1 MNARNP
7 FRRQPFTSLAVLVF
21 FLAGLGIESSSA
33 ASTTDANR
41 ITGTLLTP
49 GAPLGGPVTITWS
62 IVPDGTPMPSFGA
75 TNPNPVSN
83 LIARFD
89 TLHNVPA
96 GERDPDDLTNR
107 PWFTAFR
114 QLLNNF
120 GRKSG
125 LTYVY
130 VHDTDST
137 SSFTAGP
144 KADRRGDVRI
154 GGTSLSGLYG
164 YNNPPSGG
172 SDMVLNTSGT
182 LFGDSAQLKV
192 VAAHEHAHGLGLG
205 HVLVDNDPIRSVV
218 SGGGNINGPQFDDLL
233 ALHRKYGDKFEKDG
247 GNDTPA
253 TAVDLGT
260 LVPGVA
266 AVVGTDA
273 NDLSISAG
281 EEDFVSIDDDGDTDF
296 FAATLPEPGW
306 LHVMLTPRGP
316 SYSYVPEGG
325 TLEALDAASQ
335 SNLLFKVYDPAGT
348 LLFTRNATGLGGTE
362 ELLGA
367 PVGAGT
373 YKVEV
378 KGLANRAQMY
388 RLKVWYELMPAG
400 AGIVITSTGQGNGD
414 LPGLDMNVNIDAAGL
429 ASTPSPVFNAAGS
442 VSQSGA
448 FGGTVGVSIH
458 AMKNVST
465 GAATLGN
472 ELAAGMINRDASG
485 YLGVQDDP
493 NGGGIGADAVTRE
506 GLRLTLDE
514 LSGID
519 PSLAVRIS
527 AINVQN
533 VGRDGT
539 DPVGDESFTIVNLAT
554 RQSAEF
560 VPASGTA
567 GLFDVSDLDLSLPGG
582 GSGAVAAIFSGDTGG
597 FRIAGL
603 MLEVVPYVPEPTANY
618 STWAIDNHI
627 PGETASGDFDHDGLS
642 NLEEYALGLDP
653 TSSSVPAGTF
663 DGNQL
668 SFTKGAEARDNGDV
682 IYEIEQSVD
691 LSVWVVVVFDDPG
704 SATISHALPTG
715 QSTVFARL
723 KVTQVP

>member
-1 MNARNP
+1 MNAP
-7 FRRQPFTSLAVLVF
+7 SSSRRRTFPPLTALFLI
-21 FLAGLGIESSSA
+21 LAGLGFEPLPA
-33 ASTTDANR
+33 ANTTDDNR

-49 GAPLGGPVTITWS
+49 AVPVGGPVTITWS
-62 IVPDGTPMPSFGA
+62 IVPDGTPMPTFGA

-89 TLHNVPA
+89 TLQNVPA

-107 PWFTAFR
+107 PWFTAFK
-114 QLLNNF
+114 QMLNNF

-125 LTYVY
+125 ITYVY

-137 SSFTAGP
+137 SGFTAGP
-144 KADRRGDVRI
+144 AANRRGDVRI

-172 SDMVLNTSGT
+172 SDLVLNTSGT
-182 LFGDSAQLKV
+182 LFSDNIQLKI

-205 HVLVDNDPIRSVV
+205 HVIVDNAPILSVV
-218 SGGGNINGPQFDDLL
+218 SGGGGNINGPQFDDLL

-260 LVPGVA
+260 LVQGVA

-306 LHVMLTPRGP
+306 LNVVLTPCGP

-325 TLEALDAASQ
+325 TLQTLDATSQ
-335 SNLLFKVYDPAGT
+335 SNLLFKVYDSAGT
-348 LLFTRNATGLGGTE
+348 LLFTRNATGIGGEE

-367 PVGAGT
+367 QVGAGT

-388 RLKVWYELMPAG
+388 RLRVSYDLMPAG
-400 AGIVITSTGQGNGD
+400 SGIVITSTGTTGTSSAS
-414 LPGLDMNVNIDAAGL
+414 LSMTVLIDGSGA
-429 ASTPSPVFNAAGS
+429 ASTASGVFSATGS
-442 VSQSGA
+442 VTESGA
-448 FGGTVGVSIH
+448 FGGTIGVTLN
-458 AMKNVST
+458 AMANVST
-465 GAATLGN
+465 DLATLGDQIT
-472 ELAAGMINRDASG
+472 AGTFDRASTL
-485 YLGVQDDP
+485 LGVSGDP
-493 NGGGIGADAVTRE
+493 SGGGIGYQAGRRE
-506 GLRLTLDE
+506 GITFSLNT
-514 LSGID
+514 SVGIS
-519 PSLAVRIS
+519 PTVRVRIKQ
-527 AINVQN
+527 INVQN

-539 DPVGDESFTIVNLAT
+539 DPVGTESFTIVNLAT
-554 RQSAEF
+554 RKSAEF

-567 GLFDVSDLDLSLPGG
+567 GMFDVSDLDLSLPGG

-597 FRIAGL
+597 FRVAGL
-603 MLEVVPYVPEPTANY
+603 MLEVVPYVPPANY
-618 STWAIDNHI
+618 SAWAIDNNI
-627 PGETASGDFDHDGLS
+627 PYEPASGDFDHDGLS
-642 NLEEYALGLDP
+642 NLVEYALGLDP

-663 DGNQL
+663 DGNLL
-668 SFTKGAEARDNGDV
+668 SFTKGAEAYANGDV
-682 IYEIEQSVD
+682 TYEIEQSTD
-691 LSVWVVVVFDDPG
+691 LSEWIVVVPNNHL
-704 SATISHALPTG
+704 SPTISRTLPSG
-715 QSTVFARL
+715 QPKEFARL
-723 KVTQVP
+723 KITQIP